1 MKHLLWQLFAGNV
14 KATLIDEN
22 PYRKSKRPSNEIVRA
37 KRIPRG
43 IEARK
48 PPAPRQPEKEIGALK
63 EDHIG
68 KAAQFEHA
76 TKAAIKEKRFDDAW
90 RLLQEQQ
97 HYWLSHANSRYFTKS
112 QTFELIAS
120 INEDMADIQRLEGRH
135 DAALAHLMY
144 AIAAGTK
151 PPQSRTKKLSSY
163 FHRCKFASTYTVE
176 RAEIELEMLKKDPIF
191 GVVQEFVASL
201 RNGTAPTGKE

>member
-14 KATLIDEN
+14 KTTLIDEN

-37 KRIPRG
+37 KRIPKG

-48 PPAPRQPEKEIGALK
+48 PPAPRRPEQEIGALK
-63 EDHIG
+63 EDHLG
-68 KAAQFEHA
+68 KAAQAKHA
-76 TKAAIKEKRFDDAW
+76 AKAAIKEKRFDDAW

-97 HYWLSHANSRYFTKS
+97 HYWLSHANRMNFTKA
-112 QTFELIAS
+112 QTFELLAS
-120 INEDMADIQRLEGRH
+120 INEDMANISRLEGRH
-135 DAALAHLMY
+135 DAALAQIMY
-144 AIAAGTK
+144 AIAADTK

-163 FHRCKFASTYTVE
+163 FNRCKFDSTFTIE
-176 RAEIELEMLKKDPIF
+176 HAEIGLEMLKKDPIF

-201 RNGTAPTGKE
+201 RNGTASTGKE